1 MSQPNP
7 AMVRSPGQPGT
18 PARGKKQAA
27 ADTAEAN
34 TVPAKQ
40 PRLSGSGG
48 DASAGDLAARAGG
61 GMEADL
67 PPVVLPDADSV
78 AMHLAIAEH
87 CRV

>member
-1 MSQPNP
+1 
-7 AMVRSPGQPGT
+7 MVRSPGQPGT

-40 PRLSGSGG
+40 PRLSGGGG
-48 DASAGDLAARAGG
+48 DASAGDVAARG